1 MTNPETSVSSHWELI
16 IYLESNLMTIREDA
30 LAGRTTDLF
39 EKCAANENMD
49 VETLM
54 AGVADGSIAITRN
67 RHHDFEKI
75 MAIGWGTRT
84 KVNANI
90 GSSRDISNLDEEL
103 EKLRVAV
110 KAGAD
115 SVMDLSMGGDLDE
128 VRRGIL
134 AECPVPLGTVPIY
147 QAVAETVE
155 QQQKDIVEV
164 TEDHIFRTIEKQA
177 MDGVDFMTLH
187 CGITRHLQQRMM
199 HQKRLMGVV
208 SRGGSFLLEWMSH
221 HRKENPLYEYFDDLL
236 AILKE
241 HEVTLSLGDGIRPGC
256 LDDATDRNQVQELI
270 HLGELTERAWAAGV
284 QVIIEGP
291 GHMPMDQI
299 TANVLLQ
306 KQMCKGAPFYVL
318 GPLVTDIAP
327 GYDHITGAIGGAIAA
342 AAGADY
348 LCYVTPAEHLKL
360 PGIDD
365 VHEGVIASKIAA
377 HAADLVKG
385 IPGARER
392 DREMA
397 RRRNN
402 LDWKGQIELSIDP
415 DKAARFRREGQ
426 SDKGLT
432 CSMCG
437 SYCAIQVFNRS
448 QHNLEKELGNG
459 GCGSNCG
466 QNT

>member
-1 MTNPETSVSSHWELI
+1 MMS
-16 IYLESNLMTIREDA
+16 IREDA
-30 LAGRTTDLF
+30 LAGTKTDLF
-39 EKCAANENMD
+39 VTCAANENMD

-54 AGVADGSIAITRN
+54 AGVAEGTIAIPKN
-67 RHHDFEKI
+67 RHHNFEKI
-75 MAIGWGTRT
+75 MAIGKGTST

-90 GSSRDISNLDEEL
+90 GSSRDIASLEAEL
-103 EKLRVAV
+103 EKLRVSV
-110 KAGAD
+110 KAGTD
-115 SVMDLSMGGDLDE
+115 TVMDLSMGGDLDA

-134 AECPVPLGTVPIY
+134 ENCPVPLGTVPIY

-155 QQQKDIVEV
+155 QQNREIVEV
-164 TEDHIFRTIEKQA
+164 TVDHMFKTIEKQA
-177 MDGVDFMTLH
+177 MDGVDFMTIH
-187 CGITRHLQQRMM
+187 CGITRNLQQRLLRE
-199 HQKRLMGVV
+199 KRIMGVV

-221 HRKENPLYEYFDDLL
+221 HKKENPFYEHFDDLL

-256 LDDATDRNQVQELI
+256 LADATDRNQIQELI
-270 HLGELTERAWAAGV
+270 HLGELTQRAWEAGV

-291 GHMPMDQI
+291 GHMPLDQVS
-299 TANVLLQ
+299 ANVLLQ
-306 KQMCKGAPFYVL
+306 KKICHGAPFYVL

-360 PGIDD
+360 PDIQD

-377 HAADLVKG
+377 HAADIVKG
-385 IPGARER
+385 VPGAMEM
-392 DREMA
+392 DNEMA
-397 RRRNN
+397 RRRNA
-402 LDWKGQIELSIDP
+402 LDWKGQIELSVDP
-415 DKAARFRREGQ
+415 EKAARFREEGL
-426 SDKGLT
+426 SDKGPT

-448 QHNLEKELGNG
+448 QHNLEKERKNG

-466 QNT
+466 SGK

>member
-1 MTNPETSVSSHWELI
+1 MS
-16 IYLESNLMTIREDA
+16 IREDA
-30 LAGRTTDLF
+30 LLNKQTDLF
-39 EKCAANENMD
+39 EVCAENENID
-49 VETLM
+49 IETLM
-54 AGVADGSIAITRN
+54 AGVAEGTIAIPKN
-67 RHHDFEKI
+67 RHHDFKKI
-75 MAIGWGTRT
+75 MAIGQGTAT

-90 GSSRDISNLDEEL
+90 GSSKDIALLGSEL
-103 EKLRVAV
+103 EKLDVSI
-110 KAGAD
+110 KAGTD
-115 SVMDLSMGGDLDE
+115 TVMDLSMGGDLDA

-134 AECPVPLGTVPIY
+134 ANCPVPLGTVPIY

-155 QQQKDIVEV
+155 QKKKDIVEV
-164 TEDHIFRTIEKQA
+164 TEDHIFKTIEKQA
-177 MDGVDFMTLH
+177 IDGVDFMTIH
-187 CGITRHLQQRMM
+187 CGITRDLQNRLLK
-199 HQKRLMGVV
+199 QKRIMGVV

-221 HRKENPLYEYFDDLL
+221 HDKENPLYEHFDDLL

-256 LDDATDRNQVQELI
+256 LADATDRNQIQELI
-270 HLGELTERAWAAGV
+270 HLGELTERAWDAGV

-299 TANVLLQ
+299 AANVLLQ
-306 KQMCKGAPFYVL
+306 KKMCKGAPFYVL
-318 GPLVTDIAP
+318 GPLVTDVAP

-360 PGIDD
+360 PSIDD

-392 DREMA
+392 DDEMA
-397 RRRNN
+397 ERRNN
-402 LDWKGQIELSIDP
+402 LDWKGQIELSMDP
-415 DKAARFRREGQ
+415 AKAARFRKEGL
-426 SDKGLT
+426 SDKGPA

-448 QHNLEKELGNG
+448 EHNLEKELKNDES
-459 GCGSNCG
+459 GSNCG
-466 QNT
+466 

>member
-1 MTNPETSVSSHWELI
+1 MS
-16 IYLESNLMTIREDA
+16 IRENA
-30 LAGRTTDLF
+30 LAGKKIKIFKDCADNESIDL
-39 EKCAANENMD
+39 D
-49 VETLM
+49 TLI
-54 AGVADGSIAITRN
+54 AGVADGNIAIPKN
-67 RHHDFEKI
+67 KHHDFEKI
-75 MAIGWGTRT
+75 VAIGKGTAT

-90 GSSRDISNLDEEL
+90 GSSRDIANLDEEL

-115 SVMDLSMGGDLDE
+115 TVMDLSMGGDLDA

-134 AECPVPLGTVPIY
+134 ENCPVPLGTVPIY

-155 QQQKDIVEV
+155 QQKKNLVEV
-164 TEDHIFRTIEKQA
+164 TADHLFKTIEKQA
-177 MDGVDFMTLH
+177 MDGVDFMTIH
-187 CGITRHLQQRMM
+187 CGITRNL
-199 HQKRLMGVV
+199 QKRMLRQKRKMGVV
-208 SRGGSFLLEWMSH
+208 SRGGSFLLEWMSYH
-221 HRKENPLYEYFDDLL
+221 KKENPFYEHFDDLL

-256 LDDATDRNQVQELI
+256 LSDATDRNQIQELI
-270 HLGELTERAWAAGV
+270 HLGELTERAWESGV

-291 GHMPMDQI
+291 GHMPLDQI
-299 TANVLLQ
+299 QANVLLQ

-342 AAGADY
+342 SAGADY

-360 PGIDD
+360 PNVDD

-377 HAADLVKG
+377 HAADIVKKV
-385 IPGARER
+385 PGAINR
-392 DREMA
+392 DNEMA
-397 RRRNN
+397 LKRNK
-402 LDWKGQIELSIDP
+402 LDWKGQIELSLDP
-415 DKAARFRREGQ
+415 EKAARFRHEGL
-426 SDKGLT
+426 SDKGPT

-448 QHNLEKELGNG
+448 QHNLEKERRHVECGN
-459 GCGSNCG
+459 NCK
-466 QNT
+466 

>member
-1 MTNPETSVSSHWELI
+1 
-16 IYLESNLMTIREDA
+16 MTIREDA
-30 LAGRTTDLF
+30 INGKMTPLF
-39 EKCAANENMD
+39 ERCAEVENLS
-49 VETLM
+49 VQELM
-54 AGVADGSIAITRN
+54 AGVAEGTIAITKN
-67 RHHDFEKI
+67 VHHDFEKI
-75 MAIGWGTRT
+75 IAIGRNTKT

-90 GSSRDISNLDEEL
+90 GSSKDIASLDEEL
-103 EKLRVAV
+103 EKLRVSV
-110 KAGAD
+110 KAGTD
-115 SVMDLSMGGDLDE
+115 TVMDLSMGGDLDE

-134 AECPVPLGTVPIY
+134 AECPIPLGTVPIY

-155 QQQKDIVEV
+155 QQNKEIVDV
-164 TEDHIFRTIEKQA
+164 TVDHMFKTIEKQA
-177 MDGVDFMTLH
+177 MDGVDFMTIH
-187 CGITRHLQQRMM
+187 CGINQDLQKCLSK
-199 HQKRLMGVV
+199 QKRTMGVV
-208 SRGGSFLLEWMSH
+208 SRGGSFTLEWMSYH
-221 HRKENPLYEYFDDLL
+221 DKENPMFEYFDDLL

-241 HEVTLSLGDGIRPGC
+241 HEVTLSLGDGVRPGC
-256 LDDATDRNQVQELI
+256 LSDATDRNQVQELI
-270 HLGELTERAWAAGV
+270 HLGELTERAWDAGV

-306 KQMCKGAPFYVL
+306 KKLCKNAPFYVL

-360 PGIDD
+360 PNCDD

-385 IPGARER
+385 IPGAMEL
-392 DREMA
+392 DQKMA
-397 RRRNN
+397 ERRNK

-415 DKAARFRREGQ
+415 EKAARFRHEGGG
-426 SDKGLT
+426 DKT
-432 CSMCG
+432 PACSMCG

-448 QHNLEKELGNG
+448 QVNIQKSEQKKGCKSNG
-459 GCGSNCG
+459 
-466 QNT
+466 

>member
-1 MTNPETSVSSHWELI
+1 
-16 IYLESNLMTIREDA
+16 
-30 LAGRTTDLF
+30 
-39 EKCAANENMD
+39 
-49 VETLM
+49 
-54 AGVADGSIAITRN
+54 
-67 RHHDFEKI
+67 
-75 MAIGWGTRT
+75 MAIGKGMST

-90 GSSRDISNLDEEL
+90 GSSRDIAKLNEEIDKL
-103 EKLRVAV
+103 EVAI
-110 KAGAD
+110 KAGTD
-115 SVMDLSMGGDLDE
+115 TVMDLSMGGDLDE
-128 VRRGIL
+128 VRKGIL
-134 AECPVPLGTVPIY
+134 ENCPIPLGTVPIY

-155 QQQKDIVEV
+155 QQGKDLVEV
-164 TEDHIFRTIEKQA
+164 TVDHMFKTIEKQA
-177 MDGVDFMTLH
+177 IDGVDFMTIH
-187 CGITRHLQQRMM
+187 CGITRNLQERMLR
-199 HQKRLMGVV
+199 QKRIMGVV

-221 HRKENPLYEYFDDLL
+221 HKKENPLYEHFDDLL

-256 LDDATDRNQVQELI
+256 LSDATDRNQVQELI
-270 HLGELTERAWAAGV
+270 HLGELTERAWEAGV

-342 AAGADY
+342 ASGADY

-360 PGIDD
+360 PDVDD

-377 HAADLVKG
+377 HAADIAKG
-385 IPGARER
+385 VPGALEK
-392 DREMA
+392 DDEMA
-397 RRRNN
+397 VRRNR
-402 LDWKGQIELSIDP
+402 LDWKGQIEMSLDP
-415 DKAARFRREGQ
+415 AKAARFREEGL
-426 SDKGLT
+426 SDKGPT

-448 QHNLEKELGNG
+448 QHNLEKEIENAR
-459 GCGSNCG
+459 CSSDCR
-466 QNT
+466 

>member
-1 MTNPETSVSSHWELI
+1 MS
-16 IYLESNLMTIREDA
+16 IREDA
-30 LAGRTTDLF
+30 LAGKKTALLQT
-39 EKCAANENMD
+39 CAKNESLAID
-49 VETLM
+49 ALLS
-54 AGVADGSIAITRN
+54 GVAEGVIAVPKNI
-67 RHHDFEKI
+67 HHDFARV
-75 MAIGWGTRT
+75 MAIGKGTST

-90 GSSRDISNLDEEL
+90 GASRDLSNVGEEL
-103 EKLRVAV
+103 DKLNVAV
-110 KAGAD
+110 AAGAD
-115 SVMDLSMGGDLDE
+115 TVMDLSMGMDLDA

-134 AECPVPLGTVPIY
+134 ENCPVPLGTVPIY

-155 QQQKDIVEV
+155 QQGKDLVEV
-164 TEDHIFRTIEKQA
+164 TVDQMFKTIEKQA
-177 MDGVDFMTLH
+177 MDGVDFMTIH
-187 CGITRHLQQRMM
+187 CGITRNLQERLRR
-199 HQKRLMGVV
+199 QKRIMGVV

-221 HRKENPLYEYFDDLL
+221 HRKENPLYEHFDDLL

-256 LDDATDRNQVQELI
+256 LADATDRNQVQELI

-291 GHMPMDQI
+291 GHMPMNQI
-299 TANVLLQ
+299 AANVLLQ

-327 GYDHITGAIGGAIAA
+327 GYDHITGAIGGAIAG

-360 PGIDD
+360 PDIDD

-377 HAADLVKG
+377 HAADIAKG
-385 IPGARER
+385 LPGAIER
-392 DREMA
+392 DNEMA
-397 RRRNN
+397 VRRNR
-402 LDWKGQIELSIDP
+402 LDWKGQIELSLDP
-415 DKAARFRREGQ
+415 AKAARFRKEGQ
-426 SDKGLT
+426 SDKGPT

-448 QHNLEKELGNG
+448 QHNLEKEKENA
-459 GCGSNCG
+459 GCGNSCG
-466 QNT
+466 R

>member
-1 MTNPETSVSSHWELI
+1 MS
-16 IYLESNLMTIREDA
+16 IREDA
-30 LAGRTTDLF
+30 LAGKETALF
-39 EKCAANENMD
+39 ETCAKNESMA
-49 VETLM
+49 VEDLI
-54 AGVADGSIAITRN
+54 AGVAAGTIAVPKNI
-67 RHHDFEKI
+67 HHDFEKV
-75 MAIGWGTRT
+75 MAIGTGTST

-90 GSSRDISNLDEEL
+90 GSAKDISTLDEEI

-110 KAGAD
+110 AAGTD
-115 SVMDLSMGGDLDE
+115 TVMDLSMGGNLNE
-128 VRRGIL
+128 VRKGIL
-134 AECPVPLGTVPIY
+134 ENCPVPLGTVPIY
-147 QAVAETVE
+147 QAVAETVDH
-155 QQQKDIVEV
+155 QGKDLVEV
-164 TEDHIFRTIEKQA
+164 TVDHMFKTIERQA
-177 MDGVDFMTLH
+177 MDGVDFMTIH
-187 CGITRHLQQRMM
+187 CGITRNLQERLLR
-199 HQKRLMGVV
+199 QKRLMGVV

-221 HRKENPLYEYFDDLL
+221 HKKENPLYEHFDDLL

-256 LDDATDRNQVQELI
+256 LSDATDRNQVQELI
-270 HLGELTERAWAAGV
+270 HLGELTERAWDAGV

-360 PGIDD
+360 PDVED

-377 HAADLVKG
+377 HAADIVKG
-385 IPGARER
+385 VPGAIAK
-392 DREMA
+392 DNEMA
-397 RRRNN
+397 LRRNR
-402 LDWKGQIELSIDP
+402 LDWKGQIEMSIDP
-415 DKAARFRREGQ
+415 AKAARFREEGL
-426 SDKGLT
+426 SDKGPT

-448 QHNLEKELGNG
+448 QHNLEKELENA
-459 GCGSNCG
+459 GCSRSS
-466 QNT
+466 Q